1 MPLRPARSHA
11 TDGRG
16 SNLVVVFEQGVRPEG
31 ILGGMEAR
39 RTLDLV
45 AGATVATIATVALA
59 RLPGVMGITLG
70 DLVPRRS
77 LVSAVVV
84 IGALLPAIV
93 PLCGRAPQR
102 GDKGRRPS
110 RRSIAVTAACGTLVT
125 LAIFGLFDLDV
136 PRRRGVMLTLLAPF
150 VLTSVGFG
158 LRRIGSRTA
167 SIGTL
172 VVGIGALAAI
182 HAWDRAPLRKTLPPP
197 SPDLVLGTTPAPADA
212 PSIVLI
218 TLDTTRADALGC
230 YGQQRAVTPRID
242 MLAAQSVVFTAAMS
256 EAPHT
261 HPAMA
266 SLLTARFP
274 LEHGSVSGAPH
285 LAAHVTTLAEHL
297 RRRGYA
303 TAGFLDNPWLGT
315 EFGLARGYEHLERRV
330 DLERISKWLTSV
342 RDRPFLLHVHL
353 FHPHGPY
360 ELRRAELRALGGSEA
375 LDETRG
381 RVGMRLGARTIRAGE
396 VPGRHGF
403 AAEEIEWI
411 HDIYLSEVRAMDAV
425 VGELLD
431 LVGDDVIVVLA
442 ADHGEEFN
450 ERGSLHHSHTLYE
463 ELVHVPLM
471 LRAPDLPA
479 PGTRIDAS
487 VGLVDVIPTLLD
499 LAHLDALPHAAGRS
513 LAPLMNGATRVDRPV
528 VTQRYRHA
536 GLRDLVAIRS
546 GRWKL
551 HVRIT
556 DGEWTPAEH
565 LDSDLALFDLENDPG
580 ERDDCVATR
589 PDVVA
594 RLLRELAAWRA
605 LATARTDASTAE
617 WEARAGEARAQP
629 GPVSPAVRSELK
641 GLGYGR

>member
-1 MPLRPARSHA
+1 M
-11 TDGRG
+11 
-16 SNLVVVFEQGVRPEG
+16 Q
-31 ILGGMEAR
+31 AR

-45 AGATVATIATVALA
+45 AGATAATIVAVALA
-59 RLPGVMGITLG
+59 RLPSVLGVTLG

-77 LVSAVVV
+77 AAVAAVL
-84 IGALLPAIV
+84 IGALLPSIA
-93 PLCGRAPQR
+93 PLCGEPLQR
-102 GDKGRRPS
+102 GTDGHRPR
-110 RRSIAVTAACGTLVT
+110 RRSIAVTTACGTLLA
-125 LAIFGLFDLDV
+125 LAILGLFGLDV
-136 PRRRGVMLTLLAPF
+136 PRRRGVMLALLVPF
-150 VLTSVGFG
+150 VLTCVGFQ
-158 LRRIGSRTA
+158 LRRMGSRTV

-172 VVGIGALAAI
+172 ALGIGALATI
-182 HAWDRAPLRKTLPPP
+182 HAWDRAPLRKSLPP
-197 SPDLVLGTTPAPADA
+197 SRSDLVSGAPPAPADA

-230 YGQQRAVTPRID
+230 YGQERAVTPRID
-242 MLAAQSVVFTAAMS
+242 MLAAQSVVFTAATS

-330 DLERISKWLTSV
+330 DLERISRWLTSTG
-342 RDRPFLLHVHL
+342 DRPFLLHVHL

-360 ELRRAELRALGGSEA
+360 ELRRAELRALGGSDA

-381 RVGMRLGARTIRAGE
+381 GIGTRLSARTIRAGE

-403 AAEEIEWI
+403 GAEEIEWI
-411 HDIYLSEVRAMDAV
+411 HDIYLTEVRAMDAV

-431 LVGDDVIVVLA
+431 IVGGDVIVALA
-442 ADHGEEFN
+442 ADHGEEFD

-471 LRAPDLPA
+471 LRAPGLPA
-479 PGTRIDAS
+479 TETRIGAN

-499 LAHLDALPHAAGRS
+499 LVHLDPLPHAAGRS
-513 LAPLMNGATRVDRPV
+513 LAPLMHGATLVDHPV

-556 DGEWTPAEH
+556 NGEWSPAGNPTGH

-580 ERDDCVATR
+580 ERDDCAATR

-594 RLLRELAAWRA
+594 RLLRELVAWRA

-617 WEARAGEARAQP
+617 WEARAGDARAQP